1 MTAGKDETL
10 SMDTDRENE
19 RACHLLSVSTFNH
32 LIQRSNALKA
42 QDFVLVSNCCFLKGS
57 RVTAASVKNYA
68 RVFLDSDAGAF
79 PHSQV
84 LILRY
89 IGCAGAISQ
98 NRRVDITPQRI
109 IGSSKFR
116 EGSL

>member
-1 MTAGKDETL
+1 
-10 SMDTDRENE
+10 MDTDRQNG
-19 RACHLLSVSTFNH
+19 RACHLLSASTFNH
-32 LIQRSNALKA
+32 LIQKSDALKA

-57 RVTAASVKNYA
+57 RVTAASVENYA
-68 RVFLDSDAGAF
+68 DAGAF
-79 PHSQV
+79 PHNQV
-84 LILRY
+84 IILRY